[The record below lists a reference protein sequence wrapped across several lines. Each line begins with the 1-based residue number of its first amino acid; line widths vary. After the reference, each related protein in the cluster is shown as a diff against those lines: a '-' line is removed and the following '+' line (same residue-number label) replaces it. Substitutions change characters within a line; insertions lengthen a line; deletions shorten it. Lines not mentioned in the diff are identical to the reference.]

1 MIAFGIF
8 AIASLGATLL
18 MFLAKAPESRI

>member
-18 MFLAKAPESRI
+18 MFLAKRPEI